1 LNNTDATGN
10 EMKPD
15 RSQAVRADILTW
27 GRESLPGM
35 MVIVAVMMARL
46 SGALQFLELVAFDQF
61 LRLRPPEPMDERIVI
76 VGITEEDIQRARTY
90 PIPDR
95 EIADLLKRLQTDQP
109 IAIGLDIVRD
119 IPVEPG
125 HAELTSVFRSNKNVI
140 GVEMALPDR
149 SGFIVA
155 PPPALRSEQIG
166 FADAVLDADG
176 YQRRSLLGA
185 HNPQQEYRF
194 SFAIRLAERY
204 LAVRGIEFGNGI
216 RDPDAKRFGSIE
228 LTRVQPNSGGYVGAD
243 AGGNQILLNV
253 RSGTMPFRVLSL
265 AQIKSGQVNPDWIRG
280 KIVLIGM
287 MSFSAKDLASSGAIA
302 GINPGRIYGV
312 EVQAHATSQII
323 SAVLDRRSLIQV
335 WGDGWETLWI
345 AAWGLLGMGLGRFLR
360 SPWKIWFGLLIASI
374 SPIAICYGLMLL
386 GWWVPIVPVFLILVL
401 NGTSSTASLF
411 YRHQQ
416 ELRLRLEE
424 RQFAIEQTFNAI
436 HSGPLQT
443 LVVILRTAQ
452 EQDPPPPFLPDLQR
466 LSQELRAVYGSVQR
480 DAIADEPHLRMGSAI
495 ELALQAP
502 LHELLYKVYSNT
514 LEQELP
520 YLQTIK
526 FKIVQFDPLNT
537 SHLRL
542 EHKRGLCRFLEEAL
556 CNVGKHAIATT
567 RLTVI
572 CTQEGDRQVIRV
584 ADNGRG
590 KLSEGKALNSA
601 ETNWDSETTE
611 DPNPKL
617 QPSGL
622 GTQLAKNL
630 AKQLGGTFRRYPNQ
644 PRGTVCELTW
654 SAKRRWFW

>member
-1 LNNTDATGN
+1 
-10 EMKPD
+10 
-15 RSQAVRADILTW
+15 
-27 GRESLPGM
+27 
-35 MVIVAVMMARL
+35 
-46 SGALQFLELVAFDQF
+46 
-61 LRLRPPEPMDERIVI
+61 MDERIVI
-76 VGITEEDIQRARTY
+76 VSITEEDIQRARTY

-95 EIADLLKRLQTDQP
+95 EIADLLKRLQAYQP
-109 IAIGLDIVRD
+109 TAIGLDIVRD

-125 HAELTSVFRSNKNVI
+125 NAELTSVFRSSKNTI
-140 GVEMALPDR
+140 GVEIALPDR
-149 SGFIVA
+149 SGFTVA
-155 PPPALRSEQIG
+155 PGPALPSEQVG

-194 SFAIRLAERY
+194 SLAIRLAERY
-204 LAVRGIEFGNGI
+204 LAARGIELGNGI

-228 LTRVQPNSGGYVGAD
+228 LTRVQSNSGGYVGAD

-265 AQIKSGQVNPDWIRG
+265 SQIKSGQVHPDWIRG
-280 KIVLIGM
+280 RIVLIGM
-287 MSFSAKDLASSGAIA
+287 MSFSAKDLASSGAIV

-312 EVQAHATSQII
+312 EIQAHATSQIV
-323 SAVLDRRSLIQV
+323 SAVLDGRSLLRV
-335 WGDGWETLWI
+335 WADAWEYLWI
-345 AAWGLLGMGLGRFLR
+345 VAWGLLGISLGRFLR
-360 SPWKIWFGLLIASI
+360 SPWKILFGLLVASVSSI
-374 SPIAICYGLMLL
+374 GICYWLILL
-386 GWWVPIVPVFLILVL
+386 GWWVPIVPVLLVLVL
-401 NGTSSTASLF
+401 NGAGLMAALF
-411 YRHQQ
+411 YRHEQ

-443 LVVILRTAQ
+443 LVGILRSAQ
-452 EQDPPPPFLPDLQR
+452 EQATPPLFLPELQR
-466 LSQELRAVYGSVQR
+466 LNQELRAVYGSVQR

-502 LHELLYKVYSNT
+502 LHELLYKVYCNT

-520 YLQTIK
+520 YLKTLK

-542 EHKRGLCRFLEEAL
+542 EHKRALCRFLEEAL
-556 CNVGKHAIATT
+556 CNVGKHAIEAT

-590 KLSEGKALNSA
+590 KLSES
-601 ETNWDSETTE
+601 ETLSLAQMDRDRETTE

-630 AKQLGGTFRRYPNQ
+630 AKQLGGAFRRYPNQ
-644 PRGTVCELTW
+644 PKGMVCELTW
-654 SAKRRWFW
+654 SAKRRWFR

>member
-1 LNNTDATGN
+1 
-10 EMKPD
+10 MKPD
-15 RSQAVRADILTW
+15 QWQAVKVDVTTW
-27 GRESLPGM
+27 RRRSLPGL
-35 MVIVAVMMARL
+35 MVIVTVMVARL
-46 SGALQFLELVAFDQF
+46 SGALQFLELVAFDRF

-76 VGITEEDIQRARTY
+76 VGITEADIQRARTY

-95 EIADLLKRLQTDQP
+95 EIADLLKRLQTYQP

-125 HAELTSVFRSNKNVI
+125 HAELTSVFRSSKNVI
-140 GVEMALPDR
+140 GVEIALPDR
-149 SGFIVA
+149 NGFTVA
-155 PPPALRSEQIG
+155 PPPALPPEQVG
-166 FADAVLDADG
+166 FADTVLDADG

-185 HNPQQEYRF
+185 QNPQQKYRF
-194 SFAIRLAERY
+194 SFSLRLAQRY
-204 LAVRGIEFGNGI
+204 LATKGIELKNGI
-216 RDPDAKRFGSIE
+216 RDSEAFRFGTTE
-228 LTRVQPNSGGYVGAD
+228 LTRVRPNSGGYVGAD

-253 RSGTMPFRVLSL
+253 RTGKMPFRVLSL
-265 AQIKSGQVNPDWIRG
+265 AQIKARKVNPDWIRG

-287 MSFSAKDLASSGAIA
+287 MSFSVKDLASSGAIA

-312 EVQAHATSQII
+312 EMQAHATSQII
-323 SAVLDRRSLIQV
+323 SAVLDRRSLIRV
-335 WGDGWETLWI
+335 WEDGWEMLWI
-345 AAWGLLGMGLGRFLR
+345 GVWGLLGIGLGRFLR
-360 SPWKIWFGLLIASI
+360 SPWKILLGLLIASI
-374 SPIAICYGLMLL
+374 SPIALCYWLILW
-386 GWWVPIVPVFLILVL
+386 GWWVPIVPVLLVLVL
-401 NGTSSTASLF
+401 NGAGLMAALF
-411 YRHQQ
+411 YRHEQ

-424 RQFAIEQTFNAI
+424 SQFAIEQTFNAI

-443 LVVILRTAQ
+443 LVQILRNAQ
-452 EQDPPPPFLPDLQR
+452 GEATPSPFLPELQR
-466 LSQELRAVYGSVQR
+466 LSHELRAVYGSVQR
-480 DAIADEPHLRMGSAI
+480 DVIADEPHLRMGSAI

-520 YLQTIK
+520 YLKTIK

-584 ADNGRG
+584 VDNGKG
-590 KLSEGKALNSA
+590 KLSDAEALSLTEIDRDREITDDLNSQ
-601 ETNWDSETTE
+601 
-611 DPNPKL
+611 L

-622 GTQLAKNL
+622 GTQLANNL

-644 PRGTVCELTW
+644 PRGMVCELTW

>member
-1 LNNTDATGN
+1 
-10 EMKPD
+10 MK
-15 RSQAVRADILTW
+15 ADISTW
-27 GRESLPGM
+27 WRGSLPGL
-35 MVIVAVMMARL
+35 MVIVGVMMARL
-46 SGALQFLELVAFDQF
+46 TGALQFLELVAFDRF
-61 LRLRPPEPMDERIVI
+61 LLLRPPEPMDERIVI
-76 VGITEEDIQRARTY
+76 VGITEEDIQRAKTY

-95 EIADLLKRLQTDQP
+95 EIADLLKRLQAYKP

-119 IPVEPG
+119 MPVEPG
-125 HAELTSVFRSNKNVI
+125 HAELTSVFRSSKNAI
-140 GVEMALPDR
+140 GVEIALPDR
-149 SGFIVA
+149 NGFIVA
-155 PPPALRSEQIG
+155 PPPALRSEQVG

-185 HNPQQEYRF
+185 HNPQQKYRF
-194 SFAIRLAERY
+194 SFAIRLAESY
-204 LAVRGIEFGNGI
+204 LATRKIKLGDGI
-216 RDPDAKRFGSIE
+216 RDREAMRFGSIE

-243 AGGNQILLNV
+243 ANGNQILLNV
-253 RSGTMPFRVLSL
+253 RSGKMPFRVLSL
-265 AQIKSGQVNPDWIRG
+265 SQIKAGKVDPNWIRG
-280 KIVLIGM
+280 KIVLIGI

-312 EVQAHATSQII
+312 EMQAHATSQII
-323 SAVLDRRSLIQV
+323 SAVLDGRPLIQV
-335 WGDGWETLWI
+335 WADGWETFWI
-345 AAWGLLGMGLGRFLR
+345 AAWGLLGMSLGRFLR
-360 SPWKIWFGLLIASI
+360 SPWKILLGLLIASI
-374 SPIAICYGLMLL
+374 SPIAICYGLILL
-386 GWWVPIVPVFLILVL
+386 GWWVPIVPVLLVLVL
-401 NGTSSTASLF
+401 NGAGLTAALF
-411 YRHQQ
+411 YRHEQ

-443 LVVILRTAQ
+443 LVGILRTAQ

-466 LSQELRAVYGSVQR
+466 LSQELREVYGSVQR

-556 CNVGKHAIATT
+556 CNVGKHAIAAT

-572 CTQEGDRQVIRV
+572 CAQEGDRQVIRV
-584 ADNGRG
+584 VDNGKG
-590 KLSEGKALNSA
+590 KLSDAESAIQDLN
-601 ETNWDSETTE
+601 TNI
-611 DPNPKL
+611 

-622 GTQLAKNL
+622 GTQLANNL
-630 AKQLGGTFRRYPNQ
+630 AKQLGGTFRRYQNE

-654 SAKRRWFW
+654 SAKQRWFW

>member
-1 LNNTDATGN
+1 MITIQPDII
-10 EMKPD
+10 MKPD
-15 RSQAVRADILTW
+15 RWQAVKAGVTTW
-27 GRESLPGM
+27 GRGALPGV

-46 SGALQFLELVAFDQF
+46 SGALQFWELVAFDRF

-95 EIADLLKRLQTDQP
+95 DIADLLKRLQTYRP

-125 HAELTSVFRSNKNVI
+125 NAELTSVFRSSKNAI
-140 GVEMALPDR
+140 GVEIALPDR
-149 SGFIVA
+149 SGFTVA
-155 PPPALRSEQIG
+155 PPPALPPEQVG

-185 HNPQQEYRF
+185 GSHQQEYRF
-194 SFAIRLAERY
+194 SFAIRLAELY
-204 LAVRGIEFGNGI
+204 LATRGIKLGNGI
-216 RDPDAKRFGSIE
+216 RDREAMRFGSIE
-228 LTRVQPNSGGYVGAD
+228 FTRVQSNSGGYVGAD

-265 AQIKSGQVNPDWIRG
+265 EQIKAGQVDPNWIRG

-312 EVQAHATSQII
+312 EMQAHETSQMI
-323 SAVLDRRSLIQV
+323 SAVLDRRSLLQV
-335 WGDGWETLWI
+335 WGEGWETLWI
-345 AAWGLLGMGLGRFLR
+345 AVWGLLGMSLGQFLR
-360 SPWKIWFGLLIASI
+360 SPWKILIGLLVASI
-374 SPIAICYGLMLL
+374 SPIALCYWLILL
-386 GWWVPIVPVFLILVL
+386 GWWVPIVPVLLVLVL
-401 NGTSSTASLF
+401 NGAGLTAALF
-411 YRHQQ
+411 YRHEQ

-443 LVVILRTAQ
+443 LVGILRTAQ
-452 EQDPPPPFLPDLQR
+452 GEATPSPFLPELQR
-466 LSQELRAVYGSVQR
+466 LNQELRAVYGSVQR

-520 YLQTIK
+520 YLKTIK

-542 EHKRGLCRFLEEAL
+542 EHKRALCRFLEEAL
-556 CNVGKHAIATT
+556 CNVGKHAIEAT

-590 KLSEGKALNSA
+590 KPSQSETLSLA
-601 ETNWDSETTE
+601 EIDRDRETTE

-630 AKQLGGTFRRYPNQ
+630 AKQLGGAFRRYPNQ
-644 PRGTVCELTW
+644 PKGTVCELTW

>member
-1 LNNTDATGN
+1 
-10 EMKPD
+10 MKRD
-15 RSQAVRADILTW
+15 RWQAVKASVTTW
-27 GRESLPGM
+27 GRGALPGL
-35 MVIVAVMMARL
+35 MVIVAVMIARL
-46 SGALQFLELVAFDQF
+46 TGALQFLELVTFDRF
-61 LRLRPPEPMDERIVI
+61 LRLRPPEPMDERIVL
-76 VGITEEDIQRARTY
+76 VSITEGDIQRARTY

-95 EIADLLKRLQTDQP
+95 EIAGLLKRLQVYQP
-109 IAIGLDIVRD
+109 TVIGLDIVRD

-125 HAELTSVFRSNKNVI
+125 NAELTSVFRSSKNTI
-140 GVEMALPDR
+140 GVEIALPDR
-149 SGFIVA
+149 SGFTVA
-155 PPPALRSEQIG
+155 PGPALPSEQVG

-194 SFAIRLAERY
+194 SLAIRLAERY
-204 LAVRGIEFGNGI
+204 LAARGIELGNGI

-228 LTRVQPNSGGYVGAD
+228 LTRVQSNSGGYVGAD

-265 AQIKSGQVNPDWIRG
+265 SQIKSGQVNPDWIRG

-287 MSFSAKDLASSGAIA
+287 MSFSAKDQASSGAIA
-302 GINPGRIYGV
+302 GINPGHIYGV
-312 EVQAHATSQII
+312 EMQAHATSQIV
-323 SAVLDRRSLIQV
+323 SAVLDGRSLLGV
-335 WGDGWETLWI
+335 WADAWEYLWI
-345 AAWGLLGMGLGRFLR
+345 VEWGLLGISLGRLLR
-360 SPWKIWFGLLIASI
+360 SPWKILFGLLVASVSSIAL
-374 SPIAICYGLMLL
+374 CYWLILL
-386 GWWVPIVPVFLILVL
+386 GWWVPIVPVLLVLVL
-401 NGTSSTASLF
+401 NGAGLMAALF
-411 YRHQQ
+411 YRHEQ

-443 LVVILRTAQ
+443 LVGILRTAQ
-452 EQDPPPPFLPDLQR
+452 EQATPPLFLPELQR
-466 LSQELRAVYGSVQR
+466 LNQELRAVYGSVQR

-520 YLQTIK
+520 YLKTIK

-542 EHKRGLCRFLEEAL
+542 EHKRALCRFLEEAL
-556 CNVGKHAIATT
+556 CNVGKHAIEAT

-572 CTQEGDRQVIRV
+572 CTQEGDLQVIRV

-590 KLSEGKALNSA
+590 KPSQ
-601 ETNWDSETTE
+601 SETLSLAAMDREREITE

-630 AKQLGGTFRRYPNQ
+630 AKQLGGAFRRYPNQ
-644 PRGTVCELTW
+644 PKGTVCELTW
-654 SAKRRWFW
+654 SAKRRWFR

>member
-1 LNNTDATGN
+1 
-10 EMKPD
+10 MK
-15 RSQAVRADILTW
+15 ADISTW
-27 GRESLPGM
+27 WRGSLPGL
-35 MVIVAVMMARL
+35 MVIVGVMMARL
-46 SGALQFLELVAFDQF
+46 TGALQFLELVAFDRF
-61 LRLRPPEPMDERIVI
+61 LLLRPPEPMDERIVI
-76 VGITEEDIQRARTY
+76 VGITEEDIQRAKTY

-95 EIADLLKRLQTDQP
+95 EIADLLKRLQAYKP

-119 IPVEPG
+119 MPVEPG
-125 HAELTSVFRSNKNVI
+125 HAELTSVFRSSKNAI
-140 GVEMALPDR
+140 GVEIALPDR
-149 SGFIVA
+149 NGFIVA
-155 PPPALRSEQIG
+155 PPPALRSEQVG

-185 HNPQQEYRF
+185 HNPQQKYRF
-194 SFAIRLAERY
+194 SFAIRLAESY
-204 LAVRGIEFGNGI
+204 LATRKIKLGDGI
-216 RDPDAKRFGSIE
+216 RDREAMRFGSIE

-243 AGGNQILLNV
+243 ANGNQILLNV
-253 RSGTMPFRVLSL
+253 RSGKMPFRVLSL
-265 AQIKSGQVNPDWIRG
+265 SQIKAGKVDPNWIRG
-280 KIVLIGM
+280 KIVLIGI

-312 EVQAHATSQII
+312 EMQAHATSQII
-323 SAVLDRRSLIQV
+323 SAVLDGRPLIQV
-335 WGDGWETLWI
+335 SGDDWETLWI
-345 AAWGLLGMGLGRFLR
+345 AVWGLLGMSLGRFLR
-360 SPWKIWFGLLIASI
+360 SPWKILLGLLIASI
-374 SPIAICYGLMLL
+374 SPIAICYGLILL
-386 GWWVPIVPVFLILVL
+386 GWWVPIVPVLLVLVL
-401 NGTSSTASLF
+401 NGAGLTAALF
-411 YRHQQ
+411 YRHEQ

-443 LVVILRTAQ
+443 LVGILRTAQ

-466 LSQELRAVYGSVQR
+466 LSQELREVYGSVQR

-556 CNVGKHAIATT
+556 CNVGKHAIAAT

-572 CTQEGDRQVIRV
+572 CAQEGDRQVIRV
-584 ADNGRG
+584 VDNGKG
-590 KLSEGKALNSA
+590 KLSDAESAIQDLN
-601 ETNWDSETTE
+601 TNI
-611 DPNPKL
+611 

-622 GTQLAKNL
+622 GTQLANNL
-630 AKQLGGTFRRYPNQ
+630 AKQLGGTFRRYQNE

-654 SAKRRWFW
+654 SAKQRWFW

>member
-1 LNNTDATGN
+1 
-10 EMKPD
+10 
-15 RSQAVRADILTW
+15 
-27 GRESLPGM
+27 

-46 SGALQFLELVAFDQF
+46 TGALQFLELVAFDRF
-61 LRLRPPEPMDERIVI
+61 LLLRPPEPMDERIAI
-76 VGITEEDIQRARTY
+76 VGITEEDIKRAKTY

-95 EIADLLKRLQTDQP
+95 EIADLLKRLQAYQP

-125 HAELTSVFRSNKNVI
+125 NAELTSVFRSSKNAI
-140 GVEMALPDR
+140 GVEIALPDR
-149 SGFIVA
+149 SGFTVA

-166 FADAVLDADG
+166 FADFVLDADG
-176 YQRRSLLGA
+176 YQRRSLLGTY
-185 HNPQQEYRF
+185 NDQQEYRF
-194 SFAIRLAERY
+194 SFAIRLAESY
-204 LAVRGIEFGNGI
+204 LAAQGIEVGNGI
-216 RDPDAKRFGSIE
+216 RDSEAKRFGSIE

-253 RSGTMPFRVLSL
+253 RSGKKPFRVLSL
-265 AQIKSGQVNPDWIRG
+265 EQIKSGQLKPEWIRG

-312 EVQAHATSQII
+312 EMQAHETSQII
-323 SAVLDRRSLIQV
+323 SAVLDRRPLIQV

-345 AAWGLLGMGLGRFLR
+345 AVWGLLGMSLGRFLR
-360 SPWKIWFGLLIASI
+360 SPWKILLGLLVASI
-374 SPIAICYGLMLL
+374 SSIAICYWLILM

-401 NGTSSTASLF
+401 NGAGSTAALF

-443 LVVILRTAQ
+443 LVGILRTAQ

-466 LSQELRAVYGSVQR
+466 LSQELREVYGSVQR

-514 LEQELP
+514 IEQELP

-584 ADNGRG
+584 ADNGKG
-590 KLSEGKALNSA
+590 KLSETESAIQDLNA
-601 ETNWDSETTE
+601 NIHA
-611 DPNPKL
+611 
-617 QPSGL
+617 SGL
-622 GTQLAKNL
+622 GTQLANNL
-630 AKQLGGTFRRYPNQ
+630 AKQLGGTFRRYQNV

>member
-1 LNNTDATGN
+1 
-10 EMKPD
+10 MKRD
-15 RSQAVRADILTW
+15 RWQAVKAEVTTW
-27 GRESLPGM
+27 QRGSLPGL

-46 SGALQFLELVAFDQF
+46 SGALQFWELVAFDQF

-95 EIADLLKRLQTDQP
+95 DIADLLKRLQTYRP

-125 HAELTSVFRSNKNVI
+125 HAELTSVFRSSKNAI
-140 GVEMALPDR
+140 GVEIALPDR
-149 SGFIVA
+149 SGFIVK
-155 PPPALRSEQIG
+155 PPPALPPEQVG
-166 FADAVLDADG
+166 FADFVLDADG
-176 YQRRSLLGA
+176 YQRRSLLGT
-185 HNPQQEYRF
+185 NNDRQEYRF
-194 SFAIRLAERY
+194 SFAIRLAELY
-204 LAVRGIEFGNGI
+204 LATRGIKLGNGI
-216 RDPDAKRFGSIE
+216 RDREAMRFGSIE
-228 LTRVQPNSGGYVGAD
+228 FTRVQPNSGGYVGAD

-265 AQIKSGQVNPDWIRG
+265 EQIKAGQVDPNWIRG

-312 EVQAHATSQII
+312 EMQAHETSQMI
-323 SAVLDRRSLIQV
+323 SAVIDRRPLLQV
-335 WGDGWETLWI
+335 WGEGWETLWI
-345 AAWGLLGMGLGRFLR
+345 AVWGLLGMSLGQFLR
-360 SPWKIWFGLLIASI
+360 SPWKILLGLLVASI
-374 SPIAICYGLMLL
+374 SPIALCYWLILL
-386 GWWVPIVPVFLILVL
+386 GWWVPIVPVLLVLVL
-401 NGTSSTASLF
+401 NGAGLTAALF
-411 YRHQQ
+411 YRHEQ

-443 LVVILRTAQ
+443 LVGILRTAQ
-452 EQDPPPPFLPDLQR
+452 EQATPPLFLPELQR
-466 LSQELRAVYGSVQR
+466 LNQELRAVYGSVQR

-520 YLQTIK
+520 YLKTIK

-542 EHKRGLCRFLEEAL
+542 EHKRALCRFLEEAL
-556 CNVGKHAIATT
+556 CNVGKHAIEAT

-590 KLSEGKALNSA
+590 KPSQ
-601 ETNWDSETTE
+601 SETLSLAEMDRDREITE
-611 DPNPKL
+611 EPNPKL

-630 AKQLGGTFRRYPNQ
+630 AKQLGGAFRRYPNQ
-644 PRGTVCELTW
+644 PKGMVCELTW

>member
-1 LNNTDATGN
+1 
-10 EMKPD
+10 
-15 RSQAVRADILTW
+15 
-27 GRESLPGM
+27 

-46 SGALQFLELVAFDQF
+46 SGALQFWELVTFDRF
-61 LRLRPPEPMDERIVI
+61 LRLRPPEPMDERITI

-95 EIADLLKRLQTDQP
+95 DIADLLKRLQDDQP
-109 IAIGLDIVRD
+109 IAIGLDILRD

-125 HAELTSVFRSNKNVI
+125 NAELTSVFRTNKNAI
-140 GVEMALPDR
+140 GVEIALPDR

-155 PPPALRSEQIG
+155 PPPALPPEQVG
-166 FADAVLDADG
+166 FADTILDADG
-176 YQRRSLLGA
+176 YQRRSLLGV
-185 HNPQQEYRF
+185 HNPQQKYRF

-204 LAVRGIEFGNGI
+204 LAARGIKLGNGI
-216 RDPDAKRFGSIE
+216 RDRDAMRFGSIE
-228 LTRVQPNSGGYVGAD
+228 LTRVQSNSGGYVRAD

-253 RSGTMPFRVLSL
+253 RSGTMPFRVLSM
-265 AQIKSGQVNPDWIRG
+265 AQIKSRQFNPDWIRG

-287 MSFSAKDLASSGAIA
+287 MSFSAKDLASSGAIV

-312 EVQAHATSQII
+312 EIQAHATSQIL
-323 SAVLDRRSLIQV
+323 SAVLDRRPLLRV
-335 WGDGWETLWI
+335 WADGWEMLWI
-345 AAWGLLGMGLGRFLR
+345 GVWGLLGMSLGRFLR
-360 SPWKIWFGLLIASI
+360 SPWKILLGLLIASI
-374 SPIAICYGLMLL
+374 SPIALCYWLILV
-386 GWWVPIVPVFLILVL
+386 GWWVPIVPVLLALVL
-401 NGTSSTASLF
+401 NGAGLTAALF
-411 YRHQQ
+411 YRHEQ

-443 LVVILRTAQ
+443 LVGILRTAQ
-452 EQDPPPPFLPDLQR
+452 EQATAPPFLPELQR
-466 LSQELRAVYGSVQR
+466 LNQELRAVYGSVQR
-480 DAIADEPHLRMGSAI
+480 EAIADEPHLRMGSAI

-502 LHELLYKVYSNT
+502 LHELLYKVYCNT

-520 YLQTIK
+520 YLKTIEV
-526 FKIVQFDPLNT
+526 KIVQFDPLNT

-556 CNVGKHAIATT
+556 CNVGKHALEAT

-584 ADNGRG
+584 ADNGKG
-590 KLSEGKALNSA
+590 KPSRLETLSLDEIDRDR
-601 ETNWDSETTE
+601 EITE
-611 DPNPKL
+611 DLNPKL

-622 GTQLAKNL
+622 GTQLANNL

-644 PRGTVCELTW
+644 PRGIVCELTW
-654 SAKRRWFW
+654 SAKRRWIW

>member
-1 LNNTDATGN
+1 
-10 EMKPD
+10 MK
-15 RSQAVRADILTW
+15 ADISTW
-27 GRESLPGM
+27 WRGSLPGL
-35 MVIVAVMMARL
+35 MVIVGVMMARL
-46 SGALQFLELVAFDQF
+46 TGALQFLELVAFDRF
-61 LRLRPPEPMDERIVI
+61 LLLRPPEPMDERIVI
-76 VGITEEDIQRARTY
+76 VGITEEDIQRAKTY

-95 EIADLLKRLQTDQP
+95 EIADLLKRLQTYRP

-119 IPVEPG
+119 MPVEPG
-125 HAELTSVFRSNKNVI
+125 HAELTSVFRSSKNAI
-140 GVEMALPDR
+140 GVEIALPDR
-149 SGFIVA
+149 NGFIVA
-155 PPPALRSEQIG
+155 PPPALRSEQVG

-185 HNPQQEYRF
+185 HNPQQKYRF
-194 SFAIRLAERY
+194 SFAIRLAESY
-204 LAVRGIEFGNGI
+204 LATRKIKLGDGI
-216 RDPDAKRFGSIE
+216 RDREAMRFGSIE

-243 AGGNQILLNV
+243 ANGNQILLNV
-253 RSGTMPFRVLSL
+253 RSGKMPFRVLSL
-265 AQIKSGQVNPDWIRG
+265 SQIKAGKVDPNWIRG
-280 KIVLIGM
+280 KIVLIGI

-312 EVQAHATSQII
+312 EMQAHETSQII
-323 SAVLDRRSLIQV
+323 SAVLDGRPLIQV
-335 WGDGWETLWI
+335 WGDDWETLWI
-345 AAWGLLGMGLGRFLR
+345 AVWGLLGMSLGRFLR
-360 SPWKIWFGLLIASI
+360 SPWKILLGLLIASI
-374 SPIAICYGLMLL
+374 SLIAICYWLILI
-386 GWWVPIVPVFLILVL
+386 GWWMPIVPVLLVLVL
-401 NGTSSTASLF
+401 NGAGLTAALF
-411 YRHQQ
+411 YRHEQ

-443 LVVILRTAQ
+443 LVGILRTAQ

-466 LSQELRAVYGSVQR
+466 LSQELREVYGSVQR

-542 EHKRGLCRFLEEAL
+542 EHKGGLCRFLEEAL
-556 CNVGKHAIATT
+556 CNVGKHAIDAT

-572 CTQEGDRQVIRV
+572 CAQEGDLQVIRV
-584 ADNGRG
+584 VDNGKG
-590 KLSEGKALNSA
+590 KLSDAESAIQDLN
-601 ETNWDSETTE
+601 TNI
-611 DPNPKL
+611 

-622 GTQLAKNL
+622 GTQLANNL
-630 AKQLGGTFRRYPNQ
+630 AKQLGGTFRRYQNE

-654 SAKRRWFW
+654 SAKQRWFW

>member
-1 LNNTDATGN
+1 
-10 EMKPD
+10 MKPD
-15 RSQAVRADILTW
+15 RSQAVKADISTW
-27 GRESLPGM
+27 WRGSLPGL
-35 MVIVAVMMARL
+35 MVIVAVVMARL
-46 SGALQFLELVAFDQF
+46 TGALQFLELVAFDRF
-61 LRLRPPEPMDERIVI
+61 LLLRPPEPMDERIAI
-76 VGITEEDIQRARTY
+76 VGITEEDIQRAKTY

-95 EIADLLKRLQTDQP
+95 EIANLLKRLQAYEP

-125 HAELTSVFRSNKNVI
+125 NAELTSVFRSSKNAI
-140 GVEMALPDR
+140 GVEIALPDR
-149 SGFIVA
+149 SGFTVA
-155 PPPALRSEQIG
+155 PPPALPPEQVG
-166 FADAVLDADG
+166 FADFVLDGDG

-185 HNPQQEYRF
+185 QKPQQKYRY

-204 LAVRGIEFGNGI
+204 LATRGIKLGTGI
-216 RDPDAKRFGSIE
+216 RDREAMRFGSIE
-228 LTRVQPNSGGYVGAD
+228 FTRVQPNSGGYVEAD

-253 RSGTMPFRVLSL
+253 RSGKKPFRVLSL
-265 AQIKSGQVNPDWIRG
+265 AQIKAGKVDPNWIRG

-312 EVQAHATSQII
+312 EMQAHETSQIV
-323 SAVLDRRSLIQV
+323 SAVLDRRPLIQV

-345 AAWGLLGMGLGRFLR
+345 AAWGLLGMSLGRFLR
-360 SPWKIWFGLLIASI
+360 SPWKILLGLLIANST
-374 SPIAICYGLMLL
+374 SIAICYWLILM
-386 GWWVPIVPVFLILVL
+386 GWWVPIVPVILILVL
-401 NGTSSTASLF
+401 NGTGSTAALF

-443 LVVILRTAQ
+443 LVGILRTAQ

-466 LSQELRAVYGSVQR
+466 LNQELREVYGSVQR

-502 LHELLYKVYSNT
+502 LHELLYKVYSNA

-520 YLQTIK
+520 YFQTIK

-537 SHLRL
+537 EHLRL

-556 CNVGKHAIATT
+556 CNVGKHAIEAT

-584 ADNGRG
+584 ADNGKG
-590 KLSEGKALNSA
+590 KLSEIEATIQDSN
-601 ETNWDSETTE
+601 TNIQS
-611 DPNPKL
+611 
-617 QPSGL
+617 SGL
-622 GTQLAKNL
+622 GTQLANNL
-630 AKQLGGTFRRYPNQ
+630 AKQLGGTFRRYQNQ

>member
-1 LNNTDATGN
+1 
-10 EMKPD
+10 MKRD
-15 RSQAVRADILTW
+15 RWQAVKAGVTTW
-27 GRESLPGM
+27 GRGALPGV
-35 MVIVAVMMARL
+35 MVIVAVTMARL
-46 SGALQFLELVAFDQF
+46 TGALQFLELVTFDRF
-61 LRLRPPEPMDERIVI
+61 LRLRPAEPMDERIVI
-76 VGITEEDIQRARTY
+76 VSITEGDIQRARTY

-95 EIADLLKRLQTDQP
+95 EIADLLKRLQAYQP
-109 IAIGLDIVRD
+109 TAIGLDIVRD

-125 HAELTSVFRSNKNVI
+125 NAELTSVFRSSKNTI
-140 GVEMALPDR
+140 GVEIALPDR
-149 SGFIVA
+149 SGFTVA
-155 PPPALRSEQIG
+155 PPPALPSEQIG

-194 SFAIRLAERY
+194 SLAIRLAERY
-204 LAVRGIEFGNGI
+204 LAARGIELGNGI

-228 LTRVQPNSGGYVGAD
+228 LTRVQSNSGGYVGAD
-243 AGGNQILLNV
+243 AGGYQILLNV

-265 AQIKSGQVNPDWIRG
+265 SQIKSGQVNPDWIRG

-287 MSFSAKDLASSGAIA
+287 MSFSAKDLVSSGAIA

-312 EVQAHATSQII
+312 EMQAHATSQIV
-323 SAVLDRRSLIQV
+323 SAVFDGRSLLRV
-335 WGDGWETLWI
+335 WADAWEYLWI
-345 AAWGLLGMGLGRFLR
+345 VAWGLLGISLGRFLR
-360 SPWKIWFGLLIASI
+360 SPWKILFGLLVASVSSI
-374 SPIAICYGLMLL
+374 GICYGLILM
-386 GWWVPIVPVFLILVL
+386 GWWVPIVPVLLVLVL
-401 NGTSSTASLF
+401 NGAGLMAALF
-411 YRHQQ
+411 YRHEQ

-443 LVVILRTAQ
+443 LVGILRSAQ
-452 EQDPPPPFLPDLQR
+452 EQATPPPFLPELQR
-466 LSQELRAVYGSVQR
+466 LNQELRAVYGSVQR
-480 DAIADEPHLRMGSAI
+480 EAIADEPHLRMGSAI

-502 LHELLYKVYSNT
+502 LHELLYKVYCNT

-520 YLQTIK
+520 YLKTLK

-542 EHKRGLCRFLEEAL
+542 EHKRALCRFLEEAL
-556 CNVGKHAIATT
+556 CNVGKHAIEAT

-572 CTQEGDRQVIRV
+572 CTQEGDLQVIRV

-590 KLSEGKALNSA
+590 KQSQ
-601 ETNWDSETTE
+601 SETLSLAAMDREREITE

-630 AKQLGGTFRRYPNQ
+630 AKQLGGAFRRYPNQ
-644 PRGTVCELTW
+644 PKGTVCELTW
-654 SAKRRWFW
+654 PAKRRWFW

>member
-1 LNNTDATGN
+1 
-10 EMKPD
+10 MKPD
-15 RSQAVRADILTW
+15 RTQAVKADISTW
-27 GRESLPGM
+27 WRGSLPGLI
-35 MVIVAVMMARL
+35 VIVGVMMARL
-46 SGALQFLELVAFDQF
+46 TGALQFLELVAFDRF
-61 LRLRPPEPMDERIVI
+61 LLLRPPEPMDERIVI
-76 VGITEEDIQRARTY
+76 VGITEEDIQQAKTY

-95 EIADLLKRLQTDQP
+95 DIADLLKRLQAYQP

-125 HAELTSVFRSNKNVI
+125 HAELTSVFRSSKNAI
-140 GVEMALPDR
+140 GVEIALPDR
-149 SGFIVA
+149 SGFTVA
-155 PPPALRSEQIG
+155 PPPALPPEQVG
-166 FADAVLDADG
+166 FADTVLDADD

-185 HNPQQEYRF
+185 HKSPQDYRF
-194 SFAIRLAERY
+194 SFPLRLAERY
-204 LAVRGIEFGNGI
+204 LATKGIELENGI
-216 RDPDAKRFGSIE
+216 KDSEALRFGSTE
-228 LTRVQPNSGGYVGAD
+228 LTRVQSNSGGYVGAD

-253 RSGTMPFRVLSL
+253 RSALAPFRVIPIG
-265 AQIKSGQVNPDWIRG
+265 QIKEGVDRNWIRG

-287 MSFSAKDLASSGAIA
+287 MSVSVKDLASSGAIG

-312 EVQAHATSQII
+312 EMQAHATSQII
-323 SAVLDRRSLIQV
+323 SAVMDRRPLIQV
-335 WGDGWETLWI
+335 WGDDWETLWI
-345 AAWGLLGMGLGRFLR
+345 AVWGLLGMGLGRFLR
-360 SPWKIWFGLLIASI
+360 SPWKILIGLLVASI
-374 SPIAICYGLMLL
+374 SPIALCYWLILV
-386 GWWVPIVPVFLILVL
+386 GWWVPIVPVLLVLAL
-401 NGTSSTASLF
+401 NGTGMMAALF

-443 LVVILRTAQ
+443 LVGILRTAQ

-466 LSQELRAVYGSVQR
+466 LNEELREVYGSVQR

-590 KLSEGKALNSA
+590 KLSETAPTIQDLN
-601 ETNWDSETTE
+601 TNI
-611 DPNPKL
+611 

-622 GTQLAKNL
+622 GTQLANNL
-630 AKQLGGTFRRYPNQ
+630 AKQLGGTFRRYQNQ

>member
-1 LNNTDATGN
+1 
-10 EMKPD
+10 MKRD
-15 RSQAVRADILTW
+15 RWQAVKAGVTTW
-27 GRESLPGM
+27 GRGALPGA
-35 MVIVAVMMARL
+35 MVIVAVTIARL
-46 SGALQFLELVAFDQF
+46 TGALQFLELVTFDRF

-76 VGITEEDIQRARTY
+76 VSITEEDIQRARTY

-95 EIADLLKRLQTDQP
+95 EIADLLKRLQAYQP

-125 HAELTSVFRSNKNVI
+125 NAELTSVFRSSKNTI
-140 GVEMALPDR
+140 GVEIALPDR

-155 PPPALRSEQIG
+155 PPPALPPEQIG
-166 FADAVLDADG
+166 FADTILDADG

-194 SFAIRLAERY
+194 SFSLRLAERY
-204 LAVRGIEFGNGI
+204 LATKGIALENGIHDRDALRFGNT
-216 RDPDAKRFGSIE
+216 E
-228 LTRVQPNSGGYVGAD
+228 LTRLQPNSGGYVGAD

-253 RSGTMPFRVLSL
+253 RSGIPFRVLSL
-265 AQIKSGQVNPDWIRG
+265 SQIKSGQVNPDWIRG

-287 MSFSAKDLASSGAIA
+287 MSFSAKDLASSGAIV

-312 EVQAHATSQII
+312 EMQAHATSQIL
-323 SAVLDRRSLIQV
+323 SAVLDRRSLLRV
-335 WGDGWETLWI
+335 WADGWEMLWI
-345 AAWGLLGMGLGRFLR
+345 GVWGLLGMSLGRFLR
-360 SPWKIWFGLLIASI
+360 SPWKILLGLLIASI
-374 SPIAICYGLMLL
+374 SPIGICYGLILL
-386 GWWVPIVPVFLILVL
+386 GWWVPIVPVLLVLVL
-401 NGTSSTASLF
+401 NGAGLMAAFF
-411 YRHQQ
+411 YRHEQ

-443 LVVILRTAQ
+443 LVGILRTAQ
-452 EQDPPPPFLPDLQR
+452 GEATPSPFLPELQR
-466 LSQELRAVYGSVQR
+466 LNEELRAVYGSVQR

-502 LHELLYKVYSNT
+502 LHELLYNIYCNT

-520 YLQTIK
+520 HLTTIEVR
-526 FKIVQFDPLNT
+526 IVQFDPLNT

-556 CNVGKHAIATT
+556 CNVGKHAIEAT

-584 ADNGRG
+584 TDNGG
-590 KLSEGKALNSA
+590 ENPSDAEALSSG
-601 ETNWDSETTE
+601 ETNWDRETTQYL
-611 DPNPKL
+611 NSQL

-622 GTQLAKNL
+622 GTQLANNL
-630 AKQLGGTFRRYPNQ
+630 ARQLGGTFRRYPNV

-654 SAKRRWFW
+654 SARPRWFW

>member
-1 LNNTDATGN
+1 V
-10 EMKPD
+10 K
-15 RSQAVRADILTW
+15 ADISTW
-27 GRESLPGM
+27 WRGSLPGL
-35 MVIVAVMMARL
+35 MVIVGVMMARL
-46 SGALQFLELVAFDQF
+46 TGALQFLELVAFDRF
-61 LRLRPPEPMDERIVI
+61 LLLRPPEPMDERIVI
-76 VGITEEDIQRARTY
+76 VGITEEDIQRAKTY

-95 EIADLLKRLQTDQP
+95 EIADLLKRLQTYQP

-119 IPVEPG
+119 MPVEPG
-125 HAELTSVFRSNKNVI
+125 HAELTSVFRSSKNAI
-140 GVEMALPDR
+140 GVEIALPDR
-149 SGFIVA
+149 NGFIVA
-155 PPPALRSEQIG
+155 PPPALRSEQVG

-185 HNPQQEYRF
+185 HNPQQKYRF
-194 SFAIRLAERY
+194 SFAIRLAESY
-204 LAVRGIEFGNGI
+204 LATRKIKLGDGI
-216 RDPDAKRFGSIE
+216 RDREAMRFGSIE

-243 AGGNQILLNV
+243 ANGNQILLNV
-253 RSGTMPFRVLSL
+253 RSGKMPFRVLSL
-265 AQIKSGQVNPDWIRG
+265 SQIKSGKVDPNWIRG
-280 KIVLIGM
+280 KIVLIGI

-312 EVQAHATSQII
+312 EMQAHATSQII
-323 SAVLDRRSLIQV
+323 SAVLDGRPLIQV
-335 WGDGWETLWI
+335 WGDDWETLWI
-345 AAWGLLGMGLGRFLR
+345 AVWGLLGMSLGRFLR
-360 SPWKIWFGLLIASI
+360 SPWKILLGLLIASI
-374 SPIAICYGLMLL
+374 SPIAICYWLILL
-386 GWWVPIVPVFLILVL
+386 GWWVPIVPVLLVLVL
-401 NGTSSTASLF
+401 NGAGLTAALF
-411 YRHQQ
+411 YRHEQ

-443 LVVILRTAQ
+443 LVQILRTAQ
-452 EQDPPPPFLPDLQR
+452 GEATPSPFLPDLQR
-466 LSQELRAVYGSVQR
+466 LSHELRAVYGSVQR

-556 CNVGKHAIATT
+556 CNVGKHAIAAT

-590 KLSEGKALNSA
+590 KLSETEPTIPGLNA
-601 ETNWDSETTE
+601 NI
-611 DPNPKL
+611 

-622 GTQLAKNL
+622 GTQLANNL
-630 AKQLGGTFRRYPNQ
+630 AKQLGGTFQRYPNQ
-644 PRGTVCELTW
+644 PRGMVCELTW

>member
-1 LNNTDATGN
+1 
-10 EMKPD
+10 MKRD
-15 RSQAVRADILTW
+15 RWQAAKTEVTTW
-27 GRESLPGM
+27 GRGALPGL

-46 SGALQFLELVAFDQF
+46 SGALQFWELVTFDRF
-61 LRLRPPEPMDERIVI
+61 LLLRPPEPMDERIVI
-76 VGITEEDIQRARTY
+76 VGITEEDIQRAKTY

-95 EIADLLKRLQTDQP
+95 DIADLLKRLQTYQP

-125 HAELTSVFRSNKNVI
+125 NAELTSVFRSSKNAI
-140 GVEMALPDR
+140 GVEIALPDR
-149 SGFIVA
+149 SGFTVE
-155 PPPALRSEQIG
+155 PPPALPPEQVG
-166 FADAVLDADG
+166 FADTVLDADG

-185 HNPQQEYRF
+185 HKSPQDYRF
-194 SFAIRLAERY
+194 SFPLRLTESY
-204 LAVRGIEFGNGI
+204 LATKGIELEKGI
-216 RDPDAKRFGSIE
+216 RDSDAKRFGSIE

-253 RSGTMPFRVLSL
+253 RSGSAPFRVISL
-265 AQIKSGQVNPDWIRG
+265 AQIKEGKVDPNWIRG
-280 KIVLIGM
+280 RIVLIGV

-312 EVQAHATSQII
+312 EMQAHATSQII
-323 SAVLDRRSLIQV
+323 SAVLDRRSLIRV
-335 WGDGWETLWI
+335 WADGWEMLWI
-345 AAWGLLGMGLGRFLR
+345 GVWGLLGMSLGRFLR
-360 SPWKIWFGLLIASI
+360 SPWKILLGLLIASI
-374 SPIAICYGLMLL
+374 SPIAICYGLILL
-386 GWWVPIVPVFLILVL
+386 GWWVPIVPVLLVLVL
-401 NGTSSTASLF
+401 NGTGLMAALF
-411 YRHQQ
+411 YRHEQ

-443 LVVILRTAQ
+443 LVAILRTVR

-466 LSQELRAVYGSVQR
+466 LNEELRAVYGSVQR

-495 ELALQAP
+495 EFALQAP

-520 YLQTIK
+520 YLKTIK
-526 FKIVQFDPLNT
+526 FKVVQFDPLNT

-556 CNVGKHAIATT
+556 CNVGKHAIDAT

-590 KLSEGKALNSA
+590 QLCETEPTIQDLNA
-601 ETNWDSETTE
+601 NI
-611 DPNPKL
+611 
-617 QPSGL
+617 QASGL

-630 AKQLGGTFRRYPNQ
+630 AKQLGGTFRRYPNI
-644 PRGTVCELTW
+644 PRGTVCELSW
-654 SAKRRWFW
+654 SVKRRWFW

>member
-1 LNNTDATGN
+1 MITIQPDIV
-10 EMKPD
+10 MKRD
-15 RSQAVRADILTW
+15 RWQAVKAGVTTW
-27 GRESLPGM
+27 GRGALPGV

-46 SGALQFLELVAFDQF
+46 SGALQFWELVAFDQF

-95 EIADLLKRLQTDQP
+95 DIADLLKRLQTYRP

-125 HAELTSVFRSNKNVI
+125 HAELTSVFRSSKNAI
-140 GVEMALPDR
+140 GVEIALPDR
-149 SGFIVA
+149 SGFIVK
-155 PPPALRSEQIG
+155 PPPALPPEQVG
-166 FADAVLDADG
+166 FADFVLDADG
-176 YQRRSLLGA
+176 YQRRSLLGT
-185 HNPQQEYRF
+185 NNDRQEYRF

-204 LAVRGIEFGNGI
+204 LATRGIKLGNGI
-216 RDPDAKRFGSIE
+216 RDREAMRFGSIE
-228 LTRVQPNSGGYVGAD
+228 FTRVQSNSGGYVGAD

-253 RSGTMPFRVLSL
+253 RSGTMPFRVLSQQ
-265 AQIKSGQVNPDWIRG
+265 QIKAEQVDPNWIRG

-312 EVQAHATSQII
+312 EMQAHETSQMI
-323 SAVLDRRSLIQV
+323 SAVLDRRPLLQV
-335 WGDGWETLWI
+335 WGEGWETLWI
-345 AAWGLLGMGLGRFLR
+345 GVWGLLGMSLGQFLR
-360 SPWKIWFGLLIASI
+360 SPWKILIGLLVASI
-374 SPIAICYGLMLL
+374 SPIALCYWLILL
-386 GWWVPIVPVFLILVL
+386 GWWVPIVPVLLVLVL
-401 NGTSSTASLF
+401 NGAGLTAALF
-411 YRHQQ
+411 YRHEQ

-443 LVVILRTAQ
+443 LVGILRTAQ
-452 EQDPPPPFLPDLQR
+452 GEATPSPFLPELQR
-466 LSQELRAVYGSVQR
+466 LNQELRAVYGSVQR

-520 YLQTIK
+520 YLKTIK

-542 EHKRGLCRFLEEAL
+542 EHKRALCRFLEEAL
-556 CNVGKHAIATT
+556 CNVGKHAIEAT

-572 CTQEGDRQVIRV
+572 CTQEGDLQVIRV
-584 ADNGRG
+584 ADNGRE
-590 KLSEGKALNSA
+590 KQSQ
-601 ETNWDSETTE
+601 SETLSLAAMDREREITE

-630 AKQLGGTFRRYPNQ
+630 AKQLGGAFRRYPNE
-644 PRGTVCELTW
+644 PKGTVCELTW
-654 SAKRRWFW
+654 PAKRRWFW

>member
-1 LNNTDATGN
+1 MKAKSATWRRG
-10 EMKPD
+10 
-15 RSQAVRADILTW
+15 
-27 GRESLPGM
+27 SLPGL

-46 SGALQFLELVAFDQF
+46 TGAFQFLELVAFDRF
-61 LRLRPPEPMDERIVI
+61 LLLRPPEPMDERIAI
-76 VGITEEDIQRARTY
+76 VAITEEDIQRAKTY

-95 EIADLLKRLQTDQP
+95 DIAELVKSLQAYQP

-125 HAELTSVFRSNKNVI
+125 NAELTSVFRSSKNVI
-140 GVEMALPDR
+140 GVEIALPDR
-149 SGFIVA
+149 NGFTVA
-155 PPPALRSEQIG
+155 PPPALRSEQVG
-166 FADAVLDADG
+166 FANAVLDADG

-185 HNPQQEYRF
+185 HNLQQEYRF

-204 LAVRGIEFGNGI
+204 LAARRIKLGNGI

-228 LTRVQPNSGGYVGAD
+228 LIRVQSNSGGYVRAD

-265 AQIKSGQVNPDWIRG
+265 AQIKAGQVNPDWIRG

-312 EVQAHATSQII
+312 EMQAHATSQII
-323 SAVLDRRSLIQV
+323 SAVLDRRPLLRV
-335 WGDGWETLWI
+335 LADGWETLWI
-345 AAWGLLGMGLGRFLR
+345 VAWGLLGMSLGRFLR
-360 SPWKIWFGLLIASI
+360 SPWKILLGLLIASI

-386 GWWVPIVPVFLILVL
+386 GWWVPIVPVLFVLVL
-401 NGTSSTASLF
+401 NGAGLTAGLF
-411 YRHQQ
+411 YRHKQ

-424 RQFAIEQTFNAI
+424 RQFAIELTFNAI

-443 LVVILRTAQ
+443 LVGILRTAQ
-452 EQDPPPPFLPDLQR
+452 EQATPPLFLPELQR
-466 LSQELRAVYGSVQR
+466 LNQELRAVYGSVQR
-480 DAIADEPHLRMGSAI
+480 DASADEPHLRMGSAI

-526 FKIVQFDPLNT
+526 VKIVQFDPLNT

-556 CNVGKHAIATT
+556 CNVGKHAIEAT

-584 ADNGRG
+584 ADNGRSE
-590 KLSEGKALNSA
+590 LSDAEALSSA
-601 ETNWDSETTE
+601 ETNRERETNE
-611 DPNPKL
+611 ELNF
-617 QPSGL
+617 QIQHSGM

-644 PRGTVCELTW
+644 PRGIVCELTW
-654 SAKRRWFW
+654 PIERRWFW

>member
-1 LNNTDATGN
+1 
-10 EMKPD
+10 MK
-15 RSQAVRADILTW
+15 ADISTW
-27 GRESLPGM
+27 WRGSLPGL
-35 MVIVAVMMARL
+35 MVIVGVMMARL
-46 SGALQFLELVAFDQF
+46 TGALQFLELVAFDRF
-61 LRLRPPEPMDERIVI
+61 LLLRPPEPMDERIVI
-76 VGITEEDIQRARTY
+76 VGITEEDIQRAKTY

-95 EIADLLKRLQTDQP
+95 EIADLLKRLQAYKP

-119 IPVEPG
+119 MPVEPG
-125 HAELTSVFRSNKNVI
+125 HAELTSVFRSSKNAI
-140 GVEMALPDR
+140 GVEIALPDR
-149 SGFIVA
+149 NGFIVA
-155 PPPALRSEQIG
+155 PPPALRSEQVG

-185 HNPQQEYRF
+185 HNPQQKYRF
-194 SFAIRLAERY
+194 SFAIRLAESY
-204 LAVRGIEFGNGI
+204 LATRKIKLGDGI
-216 RDPDAKRFGSIE
+216 RDREAMRFGSIE

-243 AGGNQILLNV
+243 ANGNQILLNV
-253 RSGTMPFRVLSL
+253 RSGKMPFRVLSL
-265 AQIKSGQVNPDWIRG
+265 SQIKAGKVDPNWIRG
-280 KIVLIGM
+280 KIVLIGI

-312 EVQAHATSQII
+312 EMQAHATSQII
-323 SAVLDRRSLIQV
+323 SAVLDGRPLIQV
-335 WGDGWETLWI
+335 SGDDWETLWI
-345 AAWGLLGMGLGRFLR
+345 AVWGLLGMSLGRFLR
-360 SPWKIWFGLLIASI
+360 SPWKILLGLLIASI
-374 SPIAICYGLMLL
+374 SPIAICYGLILL
-386 GWWVPIVPVFLILVL
+386 GWWVPIVPVLLVLVL
-401 NGTSSTASLF
+401 NGAGLTAALF
-411 YRHQQ
+411 YRHEQ

-443 LVVILRTAQ
+443 LVGILRTAQ

-466 LSQELRAVYGSVQR
+466 LSQELREVYGSVQR

-556 CNVGKHAIATT
+556 CNVGKHAIDAT

-572 CTQEGDRQVIRV
+572 CAQEGDLQVIRV
-584 ADNGRG
+584 VDNGKG
-590 KLSEGKALNSA
+590 KLSDAESAIQDLN
-601 ETNWDSETTE
+601 TNI
-611 DPNPKL
+611 

-622 GTQLAKNL
+622 GTQLANNL
-630 AKQLGGTFRRYPNQ
+630 AKQLGGTFRRYQNE

-654 SAKRRWFW
+654 SAKQRWFW

>member
-1 LNNTDATGN
+1 
-10 EMKPD
+10 MKPD
-15 RSQAVRADILTW
+15 RWQAAKTEVTTW
-27 GRESLPGM
+27 RRGSLPGL

-46 SGALQFLELVAFDQF
+46 SGALQFWELVTFDRF
-61 LRLRPPEPMDERIVI
+61 LLLRPPEPMDERIVI
-76 VGITEEDIQRARTY
+76 VGITEEDIQRAKTY

-95 EIADLLKRLQTDQP
+95 DIADLLKGLQDYQP

-125 HAELTSVFRSNKNVI
+125 HAELTSVFRSSKNAI
-140 GVEMALPDR
+140 GVEIALPDR
-149 SGFIVA
+149 SGFTVE
-155 PPPALRSEQIG
+155 PPPALPPEQVG
-166 FADAVLDADG
+166 FADTVLDDDG

-185 HNPQQEYRF
+185 HKSPQDYRY
-194 SFAIRLAERY
+194 SFPLRLAKSY
-204 LAVRGIEFGNGI
+204 LATKGIELEDGI
-216 RDPDAKRFGSIE
+216 RDSDAKRFGSIE

-253 RSGTMPFRVLSL
+253 RSGTMPFRVISL
-265 AQIKSGQVNPDWIRG
+265 AQIKVNPDWIRG
-280 KIVLIGM
+280 KIVLIGI

-312 EVQAHATSQII
+312 EMQAHATSQII
-323 SAVLDRRSLIQV
+323 SAVLDGRSLIRV
-335 WGDGWETLWI
+335 WADGWEMLWI
-345 AAWGLLGMGLGRFLR
+345 GVWGLLGMSLGRFLR
-360 SPWKIWFGLLIASI
+360 SPWKILLGILITSI
-374 SPIAICYGLMLL
+374 SPIAICYGLILL
-386 GWWVPIVPVFLILVL
+386 GWWVPIVPVLLVLVL
-401 NGTSSTASLF
+401 NGTGLMAALF
-411 YRHQQ
+411 YRHEQ

-443 LVVILRTAQ
+443 LVGILRTAQ
-452 EQDPPPPFLPDLQR
+452 GEATPSPFLPELQR

-520 YLQTIK
+520 YLKTIK

-542 EHKRGLCRFLEEAL
+542 EHKRALCRFLEEAL
-556 CNVGKHAIATT
+556 CNVGKHAIEAT

-590 KLSEGKALNSA
+590 KLSDTEALNSA
-601 ETNWDSETTE
+601 ETNCDKEITE
-611 DPNPKL
+611 DINSKL

-644 PRGTVCELTW
+644 PRGIVCELTW

>member
-1 LNNTDATGN
+1 
-10 EMKPD
+10 MKPD
-15 RSQAVRADILTW
+15 RWQAVKAGVTTW
-27 GRESLPGM
+27 GRGALPGV

-46 SGALQFLELVAFDQF
+46 TGALQFLELVTFDRF
-61 LRLRPPEPMDERIVI
+61 LLLRPPEPMDERIVI
-76 VGITEEDIQRARTY
+76 VSITEEDIQRARTY

-95 EIADLLKRLQTDQP
+95 EIAELVKSLQAYQP
-109 IAIGLDIVRD
+109 TAIGLDIVRD

-125 HAELTSVFRSNKNVI
+125 NAELTSVFRSSKNTI
-140 GVEMALPDR
+140 GVEIALPDR
-149 SGFIVA
+149 SGFTVA
-155 PPPALRSEQIG
+155 PPPALRSEQVG

-185 HNPQQEYRF
+185 HNSQQEYRF
-194 SFAIRLAERY
+194 SLAIRLAERY
-204 LAVRGIEFGNGI
+204 LAARGIELGNGI
-216 RDPDAKRFGSIE
+216 RDPGAKRFGSIE
-228 LTRVQPNSGGYVGAD
+228 LTRVQSNSGGYVGAD

-265 AQIKSGQVNPDWIRG
+265 SQIKSGQVNPDWIRG
-280 KIVLIGM
+280 RIVLIGM
-287 MSFSAKDLASSGAIA
+287 MSFSAKDLASSGAIV

-312 EVQAHATSQII
+312 EIQAHATSQII
-323 SAVLDRRSLIQV
+323 SAVLDGRSLLRV
-335 WGDGWETLWI
+335 WADAWEYLWI
-345 AAWGLLGMGLGRFLR
+345 VAWGLLGISLGRFLR
-360 SPWKIWFGLLIASI
+360 SPWKILLGLLVACVSSIAL
-374 SPIAICYGLMLL
+374 CYWLILL
-386 GWWVPIVPVFLILVL
+386 GWWVPIVPVLLVLVL
-401 NGTSSTASLF
+401 NGAGLMAALF
-411 YRHQQ
+411 YRHEQ

-443 LVVILRTAQ
+443 LVGILRTAQ
-452 EQDPPPPFLPDLQR
+452 EQATPPLFLPELQR
-466 LSQELRAVYGSVQR
+466 LNQELRAVYGSVQR

-502 LHELLYKVYSNT
+502 LHELLYKVYCNT

-520 YLQTIK
+520 YLKTIK

-542 EHKRGLCRFLEEAL
+542 EHKRALCRFLEEAL
-556 CNVGKHAIATT
+556 CNVGKHAIEAT

-572 CTQEGDRQVIRV
+572 CTQEGDLQVIRV

-590 KLSEGKALNSA
+590 KQSQ
-601 ETNWDSETTE
+601 SETLSLAQMERDREITE

-630 AKQLGGTFRRYPNQ
+630 AKQLGGAFRRYPNQ
-644 PRGTVCELTW
+644 PKGTVCELTW
-654 SAKRRWFW
+654 PAKRRWFR

>member
-1 LNNTDATGN
+1 
-10 EMKPD
+10 MKPD
-15 RSQAVRADILTW
+15 RWQAVKAGVTTW
-27 GRESLPGM
+27 GRGALPGV
-35 MVIVAVMMARL
+35 MVIVAVTIARL
-46 SGALQFLELVAFDQF
+46 TGALQFLELVTFDRF
-61 LRLRPPEPMDERIVI
+61 LLLRPPEPMDERIVI
-76 VGITEEDIQRARTY
+76 VSITEEDIQRARTY

-95 EIADLLKRLQTDQP
+95 EIADLLKRLQAYQP

-125 HAELTSVFRSNKNVI
+125 NAELTSVFRSSKNTI
-140 GVEMALPDR
+140 GVEIALPDR
-149 SGFIVA
+149 SGFTVA
-155 PPPALRSEQIG
+155 PGPALPSEQVG

-194 SFAIRLAERY
+194 SLAIRLAERY
-204 LAVRGIEFGNGI
+204 LAARGIELGNGI
-216 RDPDAKRFGSIE
+216 RDPDAKRFGSVE
-228 LTRVQPNSGGYVGAD
+228 LTRVQSNSGGYVGAD

-265 AQIKSGQVNPDWIRG
+265 SQIKSGQVNPDWIRG
-280 KIVLIGM
+280 RIVLIGM
-287 MSFSAKDLASSGAIA
+287 MSFSAKDLASSGAIV

-312 EVQAHATSQII
+312 EIQAHATSQIV
-323 SAVLDRRSLIQV
+323 SAVLDGRSLLRV
-335 WGDGWETLWI
+335 WADAWEYLWI
-345 AAWGLLGMGLGRFLR
+345 VAWGLLGISLGRFLR
-360 SPWKIWFGLLIASI
+360 SPWKILFGILVASVSSIALCYWLI
-374 SPIAICYGLMLL
+374 LL
-386 GWWVPIVPVFLILVL
+386 GWWVPIVPVLLVLVL
-401 NGTSSTASLF
+401 NGAGLMAALF
-411 YRHQQ
+411 YRHEQ

-443 LVVILRTAQ
+443 LVGILRTAQ
-452 EQDPPPPFLPDLQR
+452 EQATPPLFLPELQR
-466 LSQELRAVYGSVQR
+466 LNQELRAVYGSVQR

-520 YLQTIK
+520 YLKTIK

-542 EHKRGLCRFLEEAL
+542 EHKRALCHFLEEAL
-556 CNVGKHAIATT
+556 CNVGKHAIETT

-590 KLSEGKALNSA
+590 KPSQ
-601 ETNWDSETTE
+601 SETLSLVQMDREREITE

-630 AKQLGGTFRRYPNQ
+630 AKQLGGAFRRYPNQ
-644 PRGTVCELTW
+644 PKGTVCELTW
-654 SAKRRWFW
+654 PAKRRWFW

>member
-1 LNNTDATGN
+1 
-10 EMKPD
+10 MKRD
-15 RSQAVRADILTW
+15 RWQAVKAGVTTW
-27 GRESLPGM
+27 GREGLPGV
-35 MVIVAVMMARL
+35 MVIVAVTIARL
-46 SGALQFLELVAFDQF
+46 TGALQFLELVTLDRF

-76 VGITEEDIQRARTY
+76 VSITEEDIRRARTY

-95 EIADLLKRLQTDQP
+95 EIADLLKRLQAYQP

-125 HAELTSVFRSNKNVI
+125 HAELTSVFRSSKNVI
-140 GVEMALPDR
+140 GVEIALPDR
-149 SGFIVA
+149 SGFTVA
-155 PPPALRSEQIG
+155 PPPALPSEQVG

-194 SFAIRLAERY
+194 SLAIRLAERY
-204 LAVRGIEFGNGI
+204 LAARGIELGNGI
-216 RDPDAKRFGSIE
+216 RDPEAKRFGSIE
-228 LTRVQPNSGGYVGAD
+228 LTRVQSNSGGYVGAY

-265 AQIKSGQVNPDWIRG
+265 SQIKSGQVNPDWIRG
-280 KIVLIGM
+280 KIVLIGI

-312 EVQAHATSQII
+312 EMQAHATSQIL
-323 SAVLDRRSLIQV
+323 SAVLDRRSLLRV
-335 WGDGWETLWI
+335 WADGWEMLWI
-345 AAWGLLGMGLGRFLR
+345 GVWGLLGMSLGRFLR
-360 SPWKIWFGLLIASI
+360 SPWKILLGLLIASI
-374 SPIAICYGLMLL
+374 SPIGICYGLILL
-386 GWWVPIVPVFLILVL
+386 GWWVPIVPVLLVLVL
-401 NGTSSTASLF
+401 NGAGLMAALF
-411 YRHQQ
+411 YRHEQ

-443 LVVILRTAQ
+443 LVAILRNAQ
-452 EQDPPPPFLPDLQR
+452 EQATPPPFLPELQR
-466 LSQELRAVYGSVQR
+466 LNEELRAVYGSVQR

-502 LHELLYKVYSNT
+502 LHELLYKVYCNT

-520 YLQTIK
+520 YLKTLK
-526 FKIVQFDPLNT
+526 FKIVQFDALNT

-556 CNVGKHAIATT
+556 CNVGKHAIDAT

-572 CTQEGDRQVIRV
+572 CTQESDRQVIRV
-584 ADNGRG
+584 ADNG
-590 KLSEGKALNSA
+590 KENPSDAEALSSGETNCDRETTQYLNS
-601 ETNWDSETTE
+601 
-611 DPNPKL
+611 KL

-622 GTQLAKNL
+622 GTQLANNL
-630 AKQLGGTFRRYPNQ
+630 AKQLGGTFRRYPNV
-644 PRGTVCELTW
+644 PRGIVCELTW

>member
-1 LNNTDATGN
+1 
-10 EMKPD
+10 MKRD
-15 RSQAVRADILTW
+15 RKQAVKAGVTTW
-27 GRESLPGM
+27 GRGALPGL

-46 SGALQFLELVAFDQF
+46 SGALQFWELVAFDRF

-95 EIADLLKRLQTDQP
+95 DIAHLLKRLQAYQP
-109 IAIGLDIVRD
+109 IAIGLDLVRD

-125 HAELTSVFRSNKNVI
+125 NAELASVFRSSKNTI
-140 GVEMALPDR
+140 GVEIALPDR
-149 SGFIVA
+149 SGFTVA
-155 PPPALRSEQIG
+155 PPPALPPKQVG
-166 FADAVLDADG
+166 FADFVLDADG
-176 YQRRSLLGA
+176 YQRRSLLGT
-185 HNPQQEYRF
+185 NNDRQEYRF
-194 SFAIRLAERY
+194 SFAIRLAELY
-204 LAVRGIEFGNGI
+204 LATRGIKLGNGI
-216 RDPDAKRFGSIE
+216 RDREAMRFGSIE
-228 LTRVQPNSGGYVGAD
+228 FTRVQSNSGGYVGAD

-265 AQIKSGQVNPDWIRG
+265 EQIKGGQVDANWIRG

-302 GINPGRIYGV
+302 GINPGQIYGV
-312 EVQAHATSQII
+312 EMQAHETSQMI
-323 SAVLDRRSLIQV
+323 SAVLDRRPLLQV
-335 WGDGWETLWI
+335 WGEGWETLWI
-345 AAWGLLGMGLGRFLR
+345 AVWGLLGMSLGRFLR
-360 SPWKIWFGLLIASI
+360 SPWKILIGLLIASI
-374 SPIAICYGLMLL
+374 TPIALCYWLILL
-386 GWWVPIVPVFLILVL
+386 GWWVPIVPVLLVLVL
-401 NGTSSTASLF
+401 NGAGLTAALF
-411 YRHQQ
+411 YRHEQ

-443 LVVILRTAQ
+443 LVGILRTAQ
-452 EQDPPPPFLPDLQR
+452 EQATPPLFLPELQR
-466 LSQELRAVYGSVQR
+466 LNQELRAVYGSVQR

-542 EHKRGLCRFLEEAL
+542 EHKRALCRFLEEAL
-556 CNVGKHAIATT
+556 CNVGKHAIEAT

-590 KLSEGKALNSA
+590 KPSESEMLSLAQIDRDK
-601 ETNWDSETTE
+601 ETTE

-630 AKQLGGTFRRYPNQ
+630 AKQLGGAFRRYPNQ
-644 PRGTVCELTW
+644 PKGTVCELTW
-654 SAKRRWFW
+654 PAKRRWFW

>member
-1 LNNTDATGN
+1 MITIQPDII
-10 EMKPD
+10 MKPD
-15 RSQAVRADILTW
+15 RWQAVKAGVTTW
-27 GRESLPGM
+27 GRGALPGV

-46 SGALQFLELVAFDQF
+46 SGALQFWELVAFDRF
-61 LRLRPPEPMDERIVI
+61 LRLRPPESMDERIVI

-95 EIADLLKRLQTDQP
+95 DIADLLKRLQTYQP

-125 HAELTSVFRSNKNVI
+125 HAELKSVFRSSKNAI
-140 GVEMALPDR
+140 GVEIALPDR
-149 SGFIVA
+149 SGFIVK
-155 PPPALRSEQIG
+155 PPPALPPEQVG
-166 FADAVLDADG
+166 FADFVLDADG
-176 YQRRSLLGA
+176 YQRRSLLGT
-185 HNPQQEYRF
+185 NNDRQEYRF
-194 SFAIRLAERY
+194 SFALRLAELY
-204 LAVRGIEFGNGI
+204 LATRGIKLGNGI
-216 RDPDAKRFGSIE
+216 RDPEAMRFGSIE
-228 LTRVQPNSGGYVGAD
+228 FTRVQSNSGGYVGAD

-265 AQIKSGQVNPDWIRG
+265 AQIKSGQVNPNWIRG

-312 EVQAHATSQII
+312 EMQAHETSQMI
-323 SAVLDRRSLIQV
+323 SAVLDRRPLLQV
-335 WGDGWETLWI
+335 WGEGWETLWI
-345 AAWGLLGMGLGRFLR
+345 AVWGLLGMSLGQFLR
-360 SPWKIWFGLLIASI
+360 SPWKIVIGLLVASI
-374 SPIAICYGLMLL
+374 SPIALCYWLILL
-386 GWWVPIVPVFLILVL
+386 GWWVPIVPVLLVLVL
-401 NGTSSTASLF
+401 NGAGLTAALF
-411 YRHQQ
+411 YRHEQ

-452 EQDPPPPFLPDLQR
+452 EQATPPLFLPELQR
-466 LSQELRAVYGSVQR
+466 LNQELRAVYGSVQR

-520 YLQTIK
+520 YLKTLK

-542 EHKRGLCRFLEEAL
+542 EHKRALCRFLEEAL
-556 CNVGKHAIATT
+556 CNVGKHAIEAT

-590 KLSEGKALNSA
+590 KPSQ
-601 ETNWDSETTE
+601 SETLSLAQMDRDREITE

-630 AKQLGGTFRRYPNQ
+630 AKQLGGAFRRYPNQ
-644 PRGTVCELTW
+644 PKGTVCELTW

>member
-1 LNNTDATGN
+1 V
-10 EMKPD
+10 KRD
-15 RSQAVRADILTW
+15 RWQAVKAGVTTW
-27 GRESLPGM
+27 GRGSLPGV
-35 MVIVAVMMARL
+35 MVIVGVTIARFT
-46 SGALQFLELVAFDQF
+46 GALQFLEWVTFDRF
-61 LRLRPPEPMDERIVI
+61 LLLRPPEPMDERIAI

-95 EIADLLKRLQTDQP
+95 DLADLLKRLQTYQP

-125 HAELTSVFRSNKNVI
+125 HAELTSVFRSSKNTI
-140 GVEMALPDR
+140 GVEIALPDR
-149 SGFIVA
+149 YGFTVA
-155 PPPALRSEQIG
+155 PPPALPPEQVG
-166 FADAVLDADG
+166 FADTVLDADG
-176 YQRRSLLGA
+176 YQRRSLLGT

-194 SFAIRLAERY
+194 SFPLRLAESY
-204 LAVRGIEFGNGI
+204 LATKGIELENGI
-216 RDPDAKRFGSIE
+216 SNSDAKRFGSIE
-228 LTRVQPNSGGYVGAD
+228 LTRVQSNSGGYVGAD

-265 AQIKSGQVNPDWIRG
+265 AQIKAEQVNPDWIRG
-280 KIVLIGM
+280 RIVLIGI
-287 MSFSAKDLASSGAIA
+287 MSSSAKDLASSGAIA

-312 EVQAHATSQII
+312 EMQAHATSQIV
-323 SAVLDRRSLIQV
+323 SAVLDRRPLLQV

-345 AAWGLLGMGLGRFLR
+345 WVWGLLGMSLGQFLR
-360 SPWKIWFGLLIASI
+360 SPRKILLGLLIASI
-374 SPIAICYGLMLL
+374 SPIAICYWLILL
-386 GWWVPIVPVFLILVL
+386 GWWVPIVPVLLVLVL
-401 NGTSSTASLF
+401 NGAGLMAGLF
-411 YRHQQ
+411 YRHEQ

-443 LVVILRTAQ
+443 LVVILRTAG

-466 LSQELRAVYGSVQR
+466 LNEELRAVYGSVQR

-495 ELALQAP
+495 ELALKAP

-520 YLQTIK
+520 YLKTIK

-556 CNVGKHAIATT
+556 CNVGKHAIAAT

-590 KLSEGKALNSA
+590 KLSDAEALSSV
-601 ETNWDSETTE
+601 ETNWDRETIQ
-611 DPNPKL
+611 DINSKL

-622 GTQLAKNL
+622 GTQLANNL
-630 AKQLGGTFRRYPNQ
+630 AKQLGGTFLRYPNQ
-644 PRGTVCELTW
+644 PRGIVCELTW